1 MFRNRGGGR
10 GRKKPSSSKKKEEIK
25 RILVDLTEYK
35 TTQCCGISYYN
46 PFVQFYN
53 YMRKMIIIY
62 GWPLVFMI
70 VSVMFG
76 VKGAMIG
83 LVGSSGLPY
92 AQKYLKL
99 SAIEMQKYGIVA
111 SFPWTVKPLIGMIS
125 DGVPIFGY
133 NKRWYIAASS
143 LIGSGAIYFIA
154 TYKFDR
160 SNGLYY
166 IAGLT
171 LINAQVAIADL
182 LTEGKYAEA
191 MRYNPSHSTSMVS
204 YVWGNITLGGILA
217 TVLSYIAL
225 KDENYHLLFWMALPF
240 AVQCFLTSASGL
252 LPELRVKRSK
262 KGEVVVD
269 DDEDE
274 DEDDGMG
281 PSNAKESVTFAD
293 SEEDEET
300 KKAKREKRSMNMMAI
315 LMGIICVIIA
325 CIQIAGLDETTVLA
339 ITSISCVLLS
349 MLIYFFLPRQLAKA
363 TFFLFITSVLSVSF
377 GGAMTYWF
385 TVDEKCNPGG
395 PHFDYVYFTVYT
407 SIVGQCSGIV
417 GIWLFNIFFS
427 KGSLRKAFW
436 ISSVISSLGSF
447 FDYAIVKR
455 WNVDYL
461 SIPDKAFYM
470 FGDAV
475 LESIV
480 GMMAYMPSVV
490 LIAKI
495 CPINL
500 ETTMFAILA
509 SFANLGGSLSG
520 SFGTFAMDYAGI
532 KTDLTSGS
540 CNWDN
545 LPNLILICGICLPL
559 LAIPLTFIFVPN
571 ILMTDTITDFDN
583 SSKKVGDK
591 YVTEEEK
598 KSLIK

>member
-1 MFRNRGGGR
+1 MFR
-10 GRKKPSSSKKKEEIK
+10 GRKNKASRKEDIK

-35 TTQCCGISYYN
+35 TTKCCGISYYN
-46 PFVQFYN
+46 PFVQFYY

-70 VSVMFG
+70 ISVMFG

-99 SAIEMQKYGIVA
+99 TAIEMQKYGIVA
-111 SFPWTVKPLIGMIS
+111 SFPWTVKPLIGMVS
-125 DGVPIFGY
+125 DGFPIFGY

-143 LIGSGAIYFIA
+143 LVGSCAIYFVA

-191 MRYNPSHSTSMVS
+191 MRYNPNHSASMVS

-252 LPELRVKRSK
+252 LPELKVKRTK

-269 DDEDE
+269 DG
-274 DEDDGMG
+274 EDDEVDAMG
-281 PSNAKESVTFAD
+281 VGDAKKSVTFAD
-293 SEEDEET
+293 EDEET
-300 KKAKREKRSMNMMAI
+300 KKANRQKRSMNMMAI
-315 LMGIICVIIA
+315 LMGVICVIIA
-325 CIQIAGLDETTVLA
+325 GIQIVGLDESTILG
-339 ITSISCVLLS
+339 ITLISCVLLS
-349 MLIYFFLPRQLAKA
+349 MLIFFFLPRQLAKA

-407 SIVGQCSGIV
+407 SIVGQCSGII

-490 LIAKI
+490 LIAKM
-495 CPINL
+495 CPKNL

-545 LPNLILICGICLPL
+545 LPNLILVCGICMPL

-583 SSKKVGDK
+583 SSTKVGDK
-591 YVTEEEK
+591 HVTEDEK

>member
-1 MFRNRGGGR
+1 MFR
-10 GRKKPSSSKKKEEIK
+10 GRKNKAPRKEDTK

-35 TTQCCGISYYN
+35 TTKCCGISYYN
-46 PFVQFYN
+46 PFVQFYY

-70 VSVMFG
+70 ISVMFG

-83 LVGSSGLPY
+83 LVGASGLPY

-99 SAIEMQKYGIVA
+99 TAIEMQKYGIVA

-125 DGVPIFGY
+125 DGFPIFGY

-143 LIGSGAIYFIA
+143 LVGSCAIYFVA

-191 MRYNPSHSTSMVS
+191 MRYNPNHSASMVS

-252 LPELRVKRSK
+252 LPELKVKRTK

-269 DDEDE
+269 DG
-274 DEDDGMG
+274 EDDEGDKVDAMG
-281 PSNAKESVTFAD
+281 VGDAKKSVTFAD
-293 SEEDEET
+293 EDEET
-300 KKAKREKRSMNMMAI
+300 KKANRQKRSMNMMAI
-315 LMGIICVIIA
+315 LMGVICVIIA
-325 CIQIAGLDETTVLA
+325 GIQIVGLDSSTILA
-339 ITSISCVLLS
+339 ITLISCVLLS
-349 MLIYFFLPRQLAKA
+349 MLIFFFLPRQLAKA

-407 SIVGQCSGIV
+407 SIVGQCSGII

-436 ISSVISSLGSF
+436 ISSMISSLGSF

-490 LIAKI
+490 LIAKM
-495 CPINL
+495 CPKNL

-545 LPNLILICGICLPL
+545 LPNLILVCGICMPL

-583 SSKKVGDK
+583 SSTKVGDK
-591 YVTEEEK
+591 HVTEDEK

>member
-1 MFRNRGGGR
+1 MFR
-10 GRKKPSSSKKKEEIK
+10 GRKNKASRKEDIK

-35 TTQCCGISYYN
+35 TTKCCGISYYN
-46 PFVQFYN
+46 PFVQFYY

-70 VSVMFG
+70 ISVMFG

-99 SAIEMQKYGIVA
+99 TAIEMQKYGIVA

-125 DGVPIFGY
+125 DGFPIFGY

-143 LIGSGAIYFIA
+143 LVGSCAIYFVA

-191 MRYNPSHSTSMVS
+191 MRYNPNHSASMVS

-252 LPELRVKRSK
+252 LPELKVKRTK

-269 DDEDE
+269 DG
-274 DEDDGMG
+274 EDDEGDKVDAMG
-281 PSNAKESVTFAD
+281 VGDAKKSVTFAD
-293 SEEDEET
+293 EDEET
-300 KKAKREKRSMNMMAI
+300 KKANRQKRSMNMMAI
-315 LMGIICVIIA
+315 LMGVICVIIA
-325 CIQIAGLDETTVLA
+325 GIQIVGLDESTILS
-339 ITSISCVLLS
+339 ITLISCVLLS
-349 MLIYFFLPRQLAKA
+349 MLIFFFLPRQLAKA

-407 SIVGQCSGIV
+407 SIVGQCSGII

-436 ISSVISSLGSF
+436 ISSMISSLGSF

-490 LIAKI
+490 LIAKM
-495 CPINL
+495 CPKNL

-545 LPNLILICGICLPL
+545 LPNLILVCGICMPL

-571 ILMTDTITDFDN
+571 ILMTDSIIVFDGCPSGN
-583 SSKKVGDK
+583 IHLRTN
-591 YVTEEEK
+591 YRYWYCYR
-598 KSLIK
+598 

>member
-1 MFRNRGGGR
+1 MFR
-10 GRKKPSSSKKKEEIK
+10 GRKNKASRKEDIK

-35 TTQCCGISYYN
+35 TTKCCGISYYN
-46 PFVQFYN
+46 PFVQFYY

-70 VSVMFG
+70 ISVMFG

-99 SAIEMQKYGIVA
+99 TAIEMQKYGIVA

-125 DGVPIFGY
+125 DGFPIFGY

-143 LIGSGAIYFIA
+143 LVGSCAIYFVA

-191 MRYNPSHSTSMVS
+191 MRYNPNHSASMVS

-252 LPELRVKRSK
+252 LPELKVKRTK
-262 KGEVVVD
+262 NGEVVVD
-269 DDEDE
+269 DGEDD
-274 DEDDGMG
+274 DEDDEVDAMG
-281 PSNAKESVTFAD
+281 VGDAKKSVTFAD
-293 SEEDEET
+293 EDEET
-300 KKAKREKRSMNMMAI
+300 KKANRQKRSMNMMAI
-315 LMGIICVIIA
+315 LMGVICVIIA
-325 CIQIAGLDETTVLA
+325 GIQIVGLDESTILG
-339 ITSISCVLLS
+339 ITLISCVLLS
-349 MLIYFFLPRQLAKA
+349 MLIFFFLPRQLAKA

-407 SIVGQCSGIV
+407 SIVGQCSGII

-490 LIAKI
+490 LIAKM
-495 CPINL
+495 CPKNL

-545 LPNLILICGICLPL
+545 LPNLILVCGICMPL

-583 SSKKVGDK
+583 SSTKVGDK
-591 YVTEEEK
+591 HVTEDEK

>member
-1 MFRNRGGGR
+1 MFR
-10 GRKKPSSSKKKEEIK
+10 GRKNKAPRKEDTK

-35 TTQCCGISYYN
+35 TTKCCGISYYN
-46 PFVQFYN
+46 PFVQFYY

-70 VSVMFG
+70 ISVMFG

-99 SAIEMQKYGIVA
+99 TAIEMQKYGIVA

-125 DGVPIFGY
+125 DGFPIFGY

-143 LIGSGAIYFIA
+143 LVGSCAIYFVA

-191 MRYNPSHSTSMVS
+191 MRYNPNHSASMVS

-252 LPELRVKRSK
+252 LPELKVKRTK

-269 DDEDE
+269 DG
-274 DEDDGMG
+274 EDDEGDKVDAMG
-281 PSNAKESVTFAD
+281 VGDAKKSVTFAD
-293 SEEDEET
+293 EDEET
-300 KKAKREKRSMNMMAI
+300 KKANRQKRSMNMMAI
-315 LMGIICVIIA
+315 LMGVICVIIA
-325 CIQIAGLDETTVLA
+325 GIQIVGLDESTILG
-339 ITSISCVLLS
+339 ITLISCVLLS
-349 MLIYFFLPRQLAKA
+349 MLIFFFLPRQLAKA

-407 SIVGQCSGIV
+407 SIVGQCSGII

-490 LIAKI
+490 LIAKM
-495 CPINL
+495 CPKNL

-545 LPNLILICGICLPL
+545 LPNLILVCGICMPL

-583 SSKKVGDK
+583 SSTKVGDK
-591 YVTEEEK
+591 HVTEDEK

>member
-1 MFRNRGGGR
+1 MFR
-10 GRKKPSSSKKKEEIK
+10 GRKNKASRKEDIK

-35 TTQCCGISYYN
+35 TTKCCGISYYN
-46 PFVQFYN
+46 PFVQFYY

-70 VSVMFG
+70 ISVMFG

-99 SAIEMQKYGIVA
+99 TAIEMQKYGIVA
-111 SFPWTVKPLIGMIS
+111 SFPWTVKPLIGMVS
-125 DGVPIFGY
+125 DGFPIFGY

-143 LIGSGAIYFIA
+143 LVGSCAIYFVA

-191 MRYNPSHSTSMVS
+191 MRYNPNHSASMVS

-252 LPELRVKRSK
+252 LPELKVKRTK

-269 DDEDE
+269 DGEDDDEDE
-274 DEDDGMG
+274 VDAMG
-281 PSNAKESVTFAD
+281 VGDAKKSVTFAD
-293 SEEDEET
+293 EDEET
-300 KKAKREKRSMNMMAI
+300 KKANRQKRSMNMMAI
-315 LMGIICVIIA
+315 LMGVICVIIA
-325 CIQIAGLDETTVLA
+325 GIQIVGLDESTILG
-339 ITSISCVLLS
+339 ITLISCVLLS
-349 MLIYFFLPRQLAKA
+349 MLIFFFLPRQLAKA

-407 SIVGQCSGIV
+407 SIVGQCSGII

-490 LIAKI
+490 LIAKM
-495 CPINL
+495 CPKNL

-545 LPNLILICGICLPL
+545 LPNLILVCGICMPL

-583 SSKKVGDK
+583 SSTKVGDK
-591 YVTEEEK
+591 HVTEDEK

>member
-1 MFRNRGGGR
+1 MFR
-10 GRKKPSSSKKKEEIK
+10 GRKNKAPRKEDTK

-35 TTQCCGISYYN
+35 TTKCCGISYYN
-46 PFVQFYN
+46 PFVQFYY

-70 VSVMFG
+70 ISVMFG

-83 LVGSSGLPY
+83 LVGASGLPY

-99 SAIEMQKYGIVA
+99 TAIEMQKYGIVA

-125 DGVPIFGY
+125 DGFPIFGY

-143 LIGSGAIYFIA
+143 LVGSCAIYFVA

-191 MRYNPSHSTSMVS
+191 MRYNPNHSASMVS

-252 LPELRVKRSK
+252 LPELKVKRTK

-269 DDEDE
+269 DG
-274 DEDDGMG
+274 EDDEGDKVDAMG
-281 PSNAKESVTFAD
+281 VGDAKKSVTFAD
-293 SEEDEET
+293 EDEET
-300 KKAKREKRSMNMMAI
+300 KKANRQKRSMNMMAI
-315 LMGIICVIIA
+315 LMGVICVIIA
-325 CIQIAGLDETTVLA
+325 GIQIVGLDSSTILA
-339 ITSISCVLLS
+339 ITLISCVLLS
-349 MLIYFFLPRQLAKA
+349 MLIFFFLPRQLAKA

-407 SIVGQCSGIV
+407 SIVGQCSGII

-436 ISSVISSLGSF
+436 ISSMISSLGSF

-490 LIAKI
+490 LIAKM
-495 CPINL
+495 CPKNL

-545 LPNLILICGICLPL
+545 LPNLILVCGICMPL

-571 ILMTDTITDFDN
+571 ILMSDTITDFDN
-583 SSKKVGDK
+583 SSTKVGDK
-591 YVTEEEK
+591 HVTEDEK